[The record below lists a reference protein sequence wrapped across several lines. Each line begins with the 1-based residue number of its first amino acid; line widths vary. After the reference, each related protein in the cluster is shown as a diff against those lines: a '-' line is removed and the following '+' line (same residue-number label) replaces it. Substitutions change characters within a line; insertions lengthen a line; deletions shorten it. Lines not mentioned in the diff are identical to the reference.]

1 MNIMEWNVSKKFIE
15 VGLDTFRLKSYIR
28 CMLKFVSVSIA
39 SLLVGCS
46 LPKSQPSRH
55 VAFSIS
61 NHYIYGANSV
71 EIMADTLSPKDLEY
85 LHQKFVVSTNYY
97 MSGGVKVE
105 FLEIKW

>member
-1 MNIMEWNVSKKFIE
+1 MRKVF
-15 VGLDTFRLKSYIR
+15 
-28 CMLKFVSVSIA
+28 SIIGISFLTA
-39 SLLVGCS
+39 CS

-61 NHYIYGANSV
+61 NHYICGANSV
-71 EIMADTLSPKDLEY
+71 EIMTDTLSRKDIDY
-85 LHQKFVVSTNYY
+85 LHQKFAVSTNYY